1 MPGLPGRMI
10 TALDHVVL
18 LCPEILGGVAV
29 YEALLGRKADWQRE
43 ENGVASAQFRVDNT
57 AIDLIAPS
65 GGSEAAGRLR
75 ELITERGPGLTS
87 LAFATDD
94 IALAHHKLTR
104 RGLHPGE
111 IGQSGAKDRTW
122 RRFRCADAAC
132 AGIKTFILQHDG
144 PSPTA
149 EPVADPG
156 CVHSL
161 DHLVIST
168 PNPHRASAQ
177 YGARLGL
184 DLALDRTAEQW
195 DTRFLFFRTGGLTLE
210 IVHRLSGGED
220 PSSPDRFF
228 GLTWAVADLAA
239 AHARL
244 TDLGFELSERRTGR
258 KPGSSV
264 FTVRAGT
271 MNVPTLFISH
281 TAR

>member
-1 MPGLPGRMI
+1 MI

-18 LCPEILGGVAV
+18 LCPEISGGLGV
-29 YEALLGRKADWQRE
+29 YEALLGRTADWQRE
-43 ENGVASAQFRVDNT
+43 EDGVASAQFRVDNT
-57 AIDLIAPS
+57 AIDLVAPT
-65 GGSEAAGRLR
+65 GDTDAAGRLR
-75 ELITERGPGLTS
+75 EMITERGPGLVS

-111 IGQSGAKDRTW
+111 ISQSGANGRTW
-122 RRFRCADAAC
+122 RRFRCEDAAC
-132 AGIKTFILQHDG
+132 AGIKTFILQHDR
-144 PSPTA
+144 P
-149 EPVADPG
+149 EPGAAPPLQAG

-168 PNPHRASAQ
+168 PHPDRASAQ

-195 DTRFLFFRTGGLTLE
+195 DTRFLFFRTGGLTFE
-210 IVHRLSGGED
+210 IVHKLSGGED
-220 PSSPDRFF
+220 PAGPDRFF
-228 GLTWAVADLAA
+228 GLTWTVADLAS

-244 TDLGFELSERRTGR
+244 TDLGFDLSEMRTGR

-281 TAR
+281 AAR